1 MDLLNTDTLTLVIA
15 GAVASKKVIYVVI
28 AVLVI
33 AGGVYWYRGR
43 GAK

>member
-1 MDLLNTDTLTLVIA
+1 MDFLNTDTLTLVIA
-15 GAVASKKVIYVVI
+15 GALASKKVIYAVV

-33 AGGVYWYRGR
+33 GGGIYWYRSR